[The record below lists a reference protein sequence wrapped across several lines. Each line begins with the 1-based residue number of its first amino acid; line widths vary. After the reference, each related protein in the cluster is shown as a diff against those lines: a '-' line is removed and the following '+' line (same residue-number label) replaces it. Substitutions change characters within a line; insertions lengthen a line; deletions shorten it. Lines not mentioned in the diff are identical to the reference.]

1 MNRKWNSRNGI
12 EWPILS
18 HSDPIQF
25 SQVPPFYSVR
35 STCRYSSF
43 FILPQGMKSE
53 GQKVCMAPPRR
64 APPCHR
70 FNAIVLRSGW
80 TSRGFSL
87 TSKKEAVTY
96 GSSFYA
102 ANPKRKRRTPR
113 PSRSRPPKV
122 ITRLMMA
129 LWKNAHALEVCMIS
143 QRQAGF
149 DRNPA
154 KLKDRGQNVVCICG
168 ERAKRLLDRWR
179 TI

>member
-1 MNRKWNSRNGI
+1 MAYRWSNPSLLQKMEISKDLLVSHFGCCL
-12 EWPILS
+12 ILG
-18 HSDPIQF
+18 
-25 SQVPPFYSVR
+25 V
-35 STCRYSSF
+35 STCILLLSSF
-43 FILPQGMKSE
+43 FLESSTIMPLLQ
-53 GQKVCMAPPRR
+53 
-64 APPCHR
+64 CHCSSLG
-70 FNAIVLRSGW
+70 VLRSGW